1 MDMDDPLK
9 IETPSTTNV
18 THATSTPA
26 ASSTSTT
33 SATTTV
39 NNSSPMVSISKN
51 SNLET
56 ELDLGSIHDPISIKT
71 EMTLLEKTLVQKDKK
86 DNNSAPPPK
95 KDKLLLTPPSQS
107 KSKSPKFAKKMQI
120 ICGSTL
126 EKKICIKLECN
137 YSPTFSI
144 ALFSILEHYEA

>member
-18 THATSTPA
+18 ANTTSTPA
-26 ASSTSTT
+26 ASSTSTP

-39 NNSSPMVSISKN
+39 NSSPMVSISKN

-107 KSKSPKFAKKMQI
+107 ESKSPK
-120 ICGSTL
+120 
-126 EKKICIKLECN
+126 
-137 YSPTFSI
+137 
-144 ALFSILEHYEA
+144 ILQVV

>member
-1 MDMDDPLK
+1 MKDFSDISEMDPLK
-9 IETPSTTNV
+9 IETPSTTN
-18 THATSTPA
+18 TTAL
-26 ASSTSTT
+26 TSTT

-39 NNSSPMVSISKN
+39 NSSPMVSISKN

-107 KSKSPKFAKKMQI
+107 KSKSPKFAK
-120 ICGSTL
+120 L
-126 EKKICIKLECN
+126 
-137 YSPTFSI
+137 
-144 ALFSILEHYEA
+144 

>member
-18 THATSTPA
+18 ANTTSTPA

-120 ICGSTL
+120 ICGSTF
-126 EKKICIKLECN
+126 EKKNL
-137 YSPTFSI
+137 
-144 ALFSILEHYEA
+144 H